1 MSRFA
6 ILCSG
11 QGAQTPE
18 LFGMFPF
25 TETGEALRHRILDG
39 HGLEPEV
46 AGWLSSPEKNPR
58 AVYQNRFSQPL
69 LCLYQAM
76 VWAELAALVP
86 PPALIAGYSLGELS
100 AYGCAGAFT
109 PDDVIRLAAVRAR
122 LMDAAGPA
130 GELIA
135 VTGLPPSAAARP
147 DGAHLAI
154 VVADD
159 HCVIGCLAGR
169 APSLAA
175 ELRAAGARD
184 AVILAVTVAS
194 HTPLLD
200 TAVGPFRAALQNIPW
215 QSPRTPVLAG
225 VSAAKVLRREQME
238 QFLPEQIHRT
248 IRWDLV
254 QQRLLDSGCRVVLE
268 LGPGSQ
274 LAHMAAARGLEAR
287 SVTEFRSPQGIADW
301 LQAAMD
307 RSE

>member
-18 LFGMFPF
+18 LFQLFPF
-25 TETGEALRHRILDG
+25 TKTGEALRQRILG
-39 HGLEPEV
+39 AKVLEPEV
-46 AGWLSSPEKNPR
+46 AGWLSRPETNPR

-76 VWAELAALVP
+76 IWEELAALVP

-100 AYGCAGAFT
+100 AYGCAGAIA
-109 PDDVIRLAAVRAR
+109 PEDVVRLAAVRAR
-122 LMDAAGPA
+122 WMDAAGPA

-135 VTGLPPSAAARP
+135 VTGLPAAAAAKP
-147 DGAHLAI
+147 EGAHLAI
-154 VVADD
+154 VIGDD

-169 APSLAA
+169 APSLAE

-184 AVILAVTVAS
+184 AVLLAVTVAS
-194 HTPLLD
+194 HTPILD
-200 TAVGPFRAALQNIPW
+200 AAVEPFRSALRNIPW
-215 QSPRTPVLAG
+215 HPPQTPVLAG
-225 VSAAKVLRREQME
+225 VSAAKILRREHME
-238 QFLPEQIHRT
+238 QLLPEQIHRT

-254 QQRLLDSGCRVVLE
+254 QQRLQDSGCRVLLE
-268 LGPGSQ
+268 LGPGCQ
-274 LAHMAAARGLEAR
+274 LARMAAARGLEAR
-287 SVTEFRSPQGIADW
+287 GVTEFRSPQGIADW
-301 LQAAMD
+301 LQAAIA